1 MQRKEDRSV
10 TTASDVW
17 SVHCFAYHLPYR
29 DGVLWRVNAVT
40 TVLRSLFPVPCP
52 LSRQGVETLNVFRP
66 TLDGTF

>member
-17 SVHCFAYHLPYR
+17 SVHCFAYGR

-66 TLDGTF
+66 TLNGTF